1 MLVRDNYVEALYLTK
16 LQSLIDEGELSEQER
31 ILLQQALT
39 ALEQDG
45 HQVRILYEL
54 KQALIPLAL
63 KQHLSHDVQAL
74 YLGLVKDYSIQGTW
88 AGLNIYPFF
97 TRFFNKK

>member
-1 MLVRDNYVEALYLTK
+1 MCVLVRDNYVEALYLTK

-39 ALEQDG
+39 
-45 HQVRILYEL
+45 
-54 KQALIPLAL
+54 AL